1 MTHQSGAHPP
11 RIAAWLVDLFT
22 SNEHA
27 ESIAGDLLEEFS
39 AVESKSGVESA
50 RRWYWRQSAKT
61 IGFLVSTGFRIA
73 PWSTVGAVMGGCV
86 LLWFGSSLPER
97 AIVGFLDLRRH
108 HVMPQ
113 HSRLDIYVFWL
124 NTSILIGRLL
134 FGLLI
139 GWAVAIVAKE
149 REMVAT
155 MTLGF
160 LYGPLNTLVL
170 LALIGGRLWA
180 EYGWRMVPH
189 LMVLAFG
196 FPFMIVVGGAI
207 VRATRVAMLRR
218 SLDLCG

>member
-1 MTHQSGAHPP
+1 
-11 RIAAWLVDLFT
+11 
-22 SNEHA
+22 
-27 ESIAGDLLEEFS
+27 
-39 AVESKSGVESA
+39 
-50 RRWYWRQSAKT
+50 
-61 IGFLVSTGFRIA
+61 
-73 PWSTVGAVMGGCV
+73 
-86 LLWFGSSLPER
+86 
-97 AIVGFLDLRRH
+97 
-108 HVMPQ
+108 
-113 HSRLDIYVFWL
+113 
-124 NTSILIGRLL
+124 LIGRLL